1 MATGRPNLDRGAFAA
16 AIGLE
21 AQTYRR
27 YELAE
32 TEPNLDT
39 LRKIREV
46 TGISLDVLIYGEPAD
61 VKAPPATQ
69 IPIKLQ
75 RRA

>member
-46 TGISLDVLIYGEPAD
+46 TGISLDVLIYGEP
-61 VKAPPATQ
+61 VEMKATTAAQMPV
-69 IPIKLQ
+69 KLQ